1 MSFKNLLRFAMTF
14 KNLLSA
20 EENLKTYLDGKNNH
34 RDDVSSALLKIFELE
49 KNKICSSCLGDCK
62 IKNHQIRYYVGEEEN
77 SNHTDD
83 SFFIKEILIK
93 YLPKISDVQ
102 SFEDNH
108 IYSVANDD
116 YFITGFDLKQM
127 SERNQPVIL
136 SYTKSN
142 EPYFKA
148 LSAKVWLSN
157 KIIDK
162 VYFNKPEWI
171 NDLKYLTHCSQ
182 LNLDCFN
189 DLPDNN
195 WIIPSQNYVFVSMKD
210 VLTGSFAL
218 TMSSTMDTNNVIFVC
233 ENKTYGISYK
243 DFYSNLNEGKE
254 ILYSSKMQGHYSF
267 MEGTIKLISTK
278 DIGIPHLVEMIYSKN
293 AYENYKNDLLQHTVG
308 LIPMS
313 EFNSSF
319 RN

>member
-1 MSFKNLLRFAMTF
+1 MSFK
-14 KNLLSA
+14 KLLSA

-34 RDDVSSALLKIFELE
+34 RDNVSPALLKIFELE

-62 IKNHQIRYYVGEEEN
+62 IKNHQIRYYVGEKEN
-77 SNHTDD
+77 SNHVDD

-93 YLPKISDVQ
+93 YLPKISNVQ
-102 SFEDNH
+102 SFENNH
-108 IYSVANDD
+108 IYSATDDD

-127 SERNQPVIL
+127 RERKQPVIL

-162 VYFNKPEWI
+162 IYFNKAEWV

-182 LNLDCFN
+182 LNLDYFN
-189 DLPDNN
+189 DLPDDN

-218 TMSSTMDTNNVIFVC
+218 TVSSIMNTNNVIFVC

-254 ILYSSKMQGHYSF
+254 ILYNSKMQGHYSF

-278 DIGIPHLVEMIYSKN
+278 DTGIPHLVEIIYSKN
-293 AYENYKNDLLQHTVG
+293 AYEDYKNDLLQHTVG

-313 EFNSSF
+313 EFNSSSQ
-319 RN
+319 N